1 MTATAL
7 IVFLGVEKGIEKF
20 SRILMPAL
28 LILTILLSIFVV
40 TVRGRRRPAWLI
52 I

>member
-1 MTATAL
+1 MTATAV

-20 SRILMPAL
+20 SRVLMPAL

-40 TVRGRRRPAWLI
+40 TRPGLSMPAWLI